1 MKAQAVI
8 RLNFS
13 SEKQLKVVLE
23 ALKPETR
30 TAPTRRSKVHVKGEG
45 NSLTLSFEATDT
57 PALRAAINSYLHWIL
72 LTKAVLKSV
81 NEFQTTKSV
90 LGENA

>member
-23 ALKPETR
+23 ALKPETGI
-30 TAPTRRSKVHVKGEG
+30 ASARRSKVRVKGEG
-45 NSLTLSFEATDT
+45 NSLTLSFDATDT
-57 PALRAAINSYLHWIL
+57 SGLRAAINSYLRWIQ
-72 LTKAVLKSV
+72 LTRNVLKSV
-81 NEFQTTKSV
+81 DELQATKNV
-90 LGENA
+90 LGEKA

>member
-1 MKAQAVI
+1 MKAQAII

-30 TAPTRRSKVHVKGEG
+30 SPATRRSKVQMKGEG
-45 NSLTLSFEATDT
+45 NSLTLNFKASDT
-57 PALRAAINSYLHWIL
+57 SALRAAINSYLHWIL
-72 LTKAVLKSV
+72 LTKTILESV
-81 NEFQTTKSV
+81 SE
-90 LGENA
+90 L

>member
-1 MKAQAVI
+1 MKAQAII

-30 TAPTRRSKVHVKGEG
+30 SPPTRRSKVQMKREG
-45 NSLTLSFEATDT
+45 NSLTLSFKASDT
-57 PALRAAINSYLHWIL
+57 SALRAAINSYLRQTSLVVDI
-72 LTKAVLKSV
+72 LKSMT
-81 NEFQTTKSV
+81 E
-90 LGENA
+90 GA

>member
-1 MKAQAVI
+1 MKAQAII

-30 TAPTRRSKVHVKGEG
+30 TPATRRSKVQIKGEG
-45 NSLTLSFEATDT
+45 NSLTLNFKARDT
-57 PALRAAINSYLHWIL
+57 SALRAAINSYLRQTSMVL
-72 LTKAVLKSV
+72 DVLTLIEESS
-81 NEFQTTKSV
+81 QH
-90 LGENA
+90 

>member
-1 MKAQAVI
+1 VKAQAVI
-8 RLNFS
+8 RLDFS

-30 TAPTRRSKVHVKGEG
+30 TPSTLRSKVQITSEG

-57 PALRAAINSYLHWIL
+57 SALRAAINSYLRWVHL
-72 LTKAVLKSV
+72 AKTVVKSI
-81 NEFQTTKSV
+81 NELV
-90 LGENA
+90 

>member
-23 ALKPETR
+23 ALKPETIS
-30 TAPTRRSKVHVKGEG
+30 PSTRRSKVQMKGEG
-45 NSLTLSFEATDT
+45 NSLTLNFKARDT
-57 PALRAAINSYLHWIL
+57 SALRATINSYLRQTSMLID
-72 LTKAVLKSV
+72 VLRLI
-81 NEFQTTKSV
+81 E
-90 LGENA
+90 

>member
-1 MKAQAVI
+1 MKAQAII

-23 ALKPETR
+23 ALKPETK
-30 TAPTRRSKVHVKGEG
+30 TPPTRRSKVQMKGEG
-45 NSLTLSFEATDT
+45 NSLTLNFRARDT
-57 PALRAAINSYLHWIL
+57 SALRAAVNSYLRWIL
-72 LTKAVLKSV
+72 LTKNVLESV
-81 NEFQTTKSV
+81 SELVTKSV

>member
-1 MKAQAVI
+1 MKAQAII

-30 TAPTRRSKVHVKGEG
+30 TPPTRRSKVQMKGEG
-45 NSLTLSFEATDT
+45 NSLTLNFKASDT
-57 PALRAAINSYLHWIL
+57 SALRAAINSYLRWIL
-72 LTKAVLKSV
+72 LTKTILESV
-81 NEFQTTKSV
+81 TELQ
-90 LGENA
+90 

>member
-1 MKAQAVI
+1 MKAQAII

-30 TAPTRRSKVHVKGEG
+30 TPPTRRSKVQIKGEG
-45 NSLTLSFEATDT
+45 NSLTLNFKASDT
-57 PALRAAINSYLHWIL
+57 SALRAAINSYLRWIL
-72 LTKAVLKSV
+72 LTKTILESV
-81 NEFQTTKSV
+81 SELQ
-90 LGENA
+90 

>member
-8 RLNFS
+8 RLDFS

-30 TAPTRRSKVHVKGEG
+30 TAPTRRSKVQIMSKG

-57 PALRAAINSYLHWIL
+57 SALRAAINSFLRFTSMAINV
-72 LTKAVLKSV
+72 TKLIEESSKH
-81 NEFQTTKSV
+81 
-90 LGENA
+90 

>member
-30 TAPTRRSKVHVKGEG
+30 TPATHRSKVQIMSEG

-57 PALRAAINSYLHWIL
+57 SALRAAINSYLRWIHL
-72 LTKAVLKSV
+72 AKTVVKSV
-81 NEFQTTKSV
+81 NEFSTKNVSS
-90 LGENA
+90 ENT

>member
-1 MKAQAVI
+1 MKAQVVI

-30 TAPTRRSKVHVKGEG
+30 IPPTSRSRVQVKGEG

-57 PALRAAINSYLHWIL
+57 SALRAAINSYLRWIN
-72 LTKAVLKSV
+72 LTKAILKSV
-81 NEFQTTKSV
+81 NELKTTKNV

>member
-8 RLNFS
+8 RLDFS

-30 TAPTRRSKVHVKGEG
+30 TPLTHRSKVQIMNEA

-57 PALRAAINSYLHWIL
+57 SALRAAINSYLRFTSL
-72 LTKAVLKSV
+72 VSNVLM
-81 NEFQTTKSV
+81 
-90 LGENA
+90 LIENAENCIK

>member
-1 MKAQAVI
+1 MKAQAII

-30 TAPTRRSKVHVKGEG
+30 SPATRRSKVEMKGEG
-45 NSLTLSFEATDT
+45 NSLTLNFKARDT
-57 PALRAAINSYLHWIL
+57 SALRAAINSYLRWIL
-72 LTKAVLKSV
+72 LTKSILESV
-81 NEFQTTKSV
+81 SE
-90 LGENA
+90 L

>member
-1 MKAQAVI
+1 MKAQAII

-30 TAPTRRSKVHVKGEG
+30 TPPTRRSKVQIKGEG
-45 NSLTLSFEATDT
+45 NSLTLNFKASDT
-57 PALRAAINSYLHWIL
+57 SALRAAINSYLRWIL
-72 LTKAVLKSV
+72 LTKTILESV
-81 NEFQTTKSV
+81 TELQ
-90 LGENA
+90 

>member
-30 TAPTRRSKVHVKGEG
+30 APATRRSRVQVKGEG

-57 PALRAAINSYLHWIL
+57 SALRAAINSYLRFASMAIN
-72 LTKAVLKSV
+72 VLRLMKNV
-81 NEFQTTKSV
+81 EKTH
-90 LGENA
+90 